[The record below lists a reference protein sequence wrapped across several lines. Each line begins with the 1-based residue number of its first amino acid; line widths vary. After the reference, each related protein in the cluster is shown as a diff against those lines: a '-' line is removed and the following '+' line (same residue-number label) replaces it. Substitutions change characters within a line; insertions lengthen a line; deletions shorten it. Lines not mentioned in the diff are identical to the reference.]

1 MMQIGDLASRAK
13 VTTRT
18 IRYYE
23 ELGLIAPEERTE
35 GGFRLYS
42 DDQLRRLH
50 IVQNLKG
57 LGFDLERIS
66 AIFRLK
72 DHANTGGD
80 LAQAMIDCLVEQQT
94 ELDRKIECY
103 RQMKERNHQAIE
115 ILKECLCCS
124 IRVLER
130 DCHKCKVYQQ
140 HPQVPD
146 VVECAIYEGC
156 AKGLTQ
162 QAQTT

>member
-1 MMQIGDLASRAK
+1 MMQIGDLASKAK

-42 DDQLRRLH
+42 EDQLRRLH
-50 IVQNLKG
+50 IVQNLKT

-72 DHANTGGD
+72 DHADTGGE
-80 LAQAMIDCLVEQQT
+80 LAQAMIACLVEQQ
-94 ELDRKIECY
+94 EEIDRKIECY
-103 RQMKERNHQAIE
+103 RQMQERNNRAIE
-115 ILKECLCCS
+115 VLRGCRGCS
-124 IRVLER
+124 IPVLER
-130 DCHKCKVYQQ
+130 DCHQCQVYQQ
-140 HPQVPD
+140 HPEVPD
-146 VVECAIYEGC
+146 VIECAIYKGC
-156 AKGLTQ
+156 PKS
-162 QAQTT
+162 

>member
-1 MMQIGDLASRAK
+1 MMQIGDLATRAK

-23 ELGLIAPEERTE
+23 ELGLIVPEERTE

-42 DDQLRRLH
+42 EDQLRRLH
-50 IVQNLKG
+50 IVKNLKG

-72 DHANTGGD
+72 DHADTGGD
-80 LAQAMIDCLVEQQT
+80 LAQALIACLVEQQV
-94 ELDRKIECY
+94 ELDQKIECY
-103 RQMKERNHQAIE
+103 RQMKERNAQAIE
-115 ILKECLCCS
+115 ILKGCLCCS
-124 IRVLER
+124 KRVFER
-130 DCHKCKVYQQ
+130 DCHQCQVYQQ
-140 HPQVPD
+140 HPHVPD

-156 AKGLTQ
+156 VKS
-162 QAQTT
+162 